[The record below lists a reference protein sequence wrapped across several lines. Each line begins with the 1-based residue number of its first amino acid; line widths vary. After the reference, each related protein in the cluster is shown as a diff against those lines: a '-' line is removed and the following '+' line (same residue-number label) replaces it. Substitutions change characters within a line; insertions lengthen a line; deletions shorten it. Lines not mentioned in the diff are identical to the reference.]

1 MRSIAVVTTAFPT
14 TAMFVE
20 SDVRRLHERGVRVQ
34 VFALRSPRGREW
46 QADHEALLPLTRWV
60 GSPAHPAA
68 WLALLGWM
76 IRKPHVLVP
85 AWTQMLWASRGSAYA
100 LVGHVAYLPAAARI
114 ASLVERERLDQV
126 HAAWA
131 HFPGSVAYLVARLT
145 GRPFSMSAHAG
156 SDLYRTQAFL
166 AEKARAARFTATC
179 VGRNAAMLRALAGP
193 EARVECVYHGVDLAR
208 FDGAGRARDPEPL
221 LVTVGRLVPAKGF
234 DLAIEALGRLAPGR
248 APRLVVVGEG
258 PERARLEALARAR
271 GVESRVTFTGPL
283 PQRELVGLYQRA
295 WLLLAPSRVLA
306 NGRRDGI
313 PNVTIEAMA
322 MGVPVLGTTAGGLEE
337 AVTAGE
343 TGVLVPPD
351 DPGALAEA
359 LTRWIA
365 DPAGLERMGELARRM
380 VKDRFDGARNFERL
394 FDLLDGDAAA
404 AVAEERSA

>member
-1 MRSIAVVTTAFPT
+1 MKSVAFVTTAFPT

-20 SDVRRLHERGVRVQ
+20 ADVRRLHERGVRVQ

-46 QADHEALLPLTRWV
+46 QDEHDGLLPLTRWV

-68 WLALLGWM
+68 WGALLGWL
-76 IRKPHVLVP
+76 IRKPHVLLP
-85 AWTQMLWASRGSAYA
+85 AWTRMLWASRKSAYA
-100 LVGHVAYLPAAARI
+100 LAGHLAYLPAAARI
-114 ASLVERERLDQV
+114 ASQVEREGLEQV

-131 HFPGSVAYLVARLT
+131 HFPGSVAFLVARLT

-179 VGRNAAMLRALAGP
+179 VSRNADMLRALAGP
-193 EARVECVYHGVDLAR
+193 DARVECVYHGVDLGR
-208 FDGAGRARDPEPL
+208 FDGSERARDPEPL

-234 DLAIEALGRLAPGR
+234 DLAVEALGMLPSESR
-248 APRLVVVGEG
+248 ARLVVVGEG
-258 PERARLEALARAR
+258 PERARLESLARAA

-283 PQRELVGLYQRA
+283 PQRELVGLYRRA
-295 WLLLAPSRVLA
+295 WMLLAPSRVLA

-322 MGVPVLGTTAGGLEE
+322 MGVPVLGTAAGGLEE
-337 AVTAGE
+337 AITSGE
-343 TGVLVPPD
+343 TGVLVPPND
-351 DPGALAEA
+351 ARALSEA
-359 LTRWIA
+359 LTRELA
-365 DPAGLERMGELARRM
+365 DPAGLERMGDQARRL
-380 VKDRFDGARNFERL
+380 VKDRFDAARNFERL
-394 FDLLDGDAAA
+394 FDLLDGEAAV